1 MKNSI
6 AQRLTWNG
14 LGVFLVAAC
23 IAAGATAFTGCYHV
37 EDWNEI
43 ESVEVNHALN
53 GFDDCAS
60 FEEYAKLAAIQLMRA
75 RVEQA
80 RDADAQWA
88 GNKEVALGGAPDG
101 DLGDD
106 GESDHSE
113 TNNQEQGVD
122 EADLIKTDG
131 DYLYSLYKGQLI
143 IIEAGDSGALSEAG
157 RVEVG
162 GYANE
167 LFIYNDTAVVF
178 SGLNATEVTAELRHD
193 SQSYDGV
200 DYDCWDGWCGNENYQ
215 YARISLIDISDRT
228 TPQVLRTVEYSGEY
242 VTSRLVDN
250 ALRVIIYSPLPA
262 LETQWYREDYDSNSW
277 WNSVSNV
284 NTMYKKIIKK
294 NEDRINALTLDDFMP
309 EKLDSADGEV
319 RYITDCDEALG
330 SLTPTGI
337 GLTTIISMDLDNIA
351 KQPSANSVFGAKGII
366 YASTSALY
374 LTTSRQ
380 YVMDAF
386 VTGLWQGETSGI
398 HKFDIARSDAAAFYL
413 ATGSV
418 LGRMLDQFCLGEHND
433 YLRVATTTGFAGWF
447 ENNDLEN
454 HVYVLQEQGNLLKT
468 VGTLDGL
475 GVGEEIYAARFMG
488 DRGYLVTFLEM
499 DPLYT
504 LDMSDPLH
512 PKTAGEWHGPGY
524 STYLHPVGE
533 NSVLSVGL
541 VDGRTALTLYDISN
555 FASPTLVS
563 RLFFPDWEYSSAAV
577 YEHKAFTFNS
587 ESGMLALPFYE
598 YQDNDTGI
606 FLYDVQESGVTL
618 TSTLQLNGGSS
629 FYEGAARRSAYIG
642 DYIYGISRCRITSG
656 TLSDPSIAADTIE
669 LFNVG
674 SCDDYNDWYWGGG
687 QDW

>member
-1 MKNSI
+1 MKSS
-6 AQRLTWNG
+6 LTKKPTWNG
-14 LGVFLVAAC
+14 LGISMFAAC

-43 ESVEVNHALN
+43 DSVEVNHALS

-60 FEEYAKLAAIQLMRA
+60 FDQYAKLAAIQLMRA

-80 RDADAQWA
+80 RDDDAQWA
-88 GNKEVALGGAPDG
+88 GNEEVALGGATDG
-101 DLGDD
+101 DFD
-106 GESDHSE
+106 ESDHSE

-131 DYLYSLYKGQLI
+131 DYLYSLYKGQFI
-143 IIEAGDSGALSEAG
+143 IVEAGDEGALSEAG

-178 SGLNATEVTAELRHD
+178 SGLSDTEVSPELRHD
-193 SQSYDGV
+193 TQSYDGV
-200 DYDCWDGWCGNENYQ
+200 DYDCWDGWCGNGNYQ
-215 YARISLIDISDRT
+215 YARVSLIDISDKT
-228 TPQVLRTVEYSGEY
+228 TPQVIRTVEYSGEY

-250 ALRVIIYSPLPA
+250 ALRVVIFSPLPA
-262 LETQWYREDYDSNSW
+262 LETQWYWEDYYSDSW
-277 WNSVSNV
+277 WDSVSNV
-284 NTMYKKIIKK
+284 NTMYKKIIQR

-309 EKLDSADGEV
+309 GKLDSADGEV
-319 RYITDCDEALG
+319 RYIAECSDTLG
-330 SLTPTGI
+330 SMTPTGI
-337 GLTTIISMDLDNIA
+337 GLTTVVSMDLDDVS
-351 KQPSANSVFGAKGII
+351 KQSVTNSVYGARGIV

-386 VTGLWQGETSGI
+386 LTGLWQGETSGI
-398 HKFDIARSDAAAFYL
+398 HKFDIARSDSAAFYM

-418 LGRMLDQFCLGEHND
+418 PGRMLDQFCLGEHND

-447 ENNDLEN
+447 GSNNLEN
-454 HVYVLQEQGNLLKT
+454 HVYVLQEQGKLLET

-475 GVGEEIYAARFMG
+475 GLGEEIYAARFMG
-488 DRGYLVTFLEM
+488 DRGYLVTFFEM

-504 LDMSDPLH
+504 LNMSNPAA
-512 PKTAGEWHGPGY
+512 PQVAGEWHGPGY

-541 VDGRTALTLYDISN
+541 VEGRTALTLYDISN
-555 FASPTLVS
+555 FAAPTMVS
-563 RLFFPDWEYSSAAV
+563 RLLFPDWEFSSAAV

-606 FLYDVQESGVTL
+606 FIYDVQESGVTL

-629 FYEGAARRSAYIG
+629 FHEGAARRSAYIG

-656 TLSDPSIAADTIE
+656 ALSDPSIAADTIE

>member
-1 MKNSI
+1 MKSSLEKK
-6 AQRLTWNG
+6 LTWNG
-14 LGVFLVAAC
+14 LGVSLFVVC
-23 IAAGATAFTGCYHV
+23 IVAGAIAFTGCYHV

-43 ESVEVNHALN
+43 ESVEVSHALN

-80 RDADAQWA
+80 RDADADWA
-88 GNKEVALGGAPDG
+88 GNDDAVLVGASDG
-101 DLGDD
+101 DAEGDV
-106 GESDHSE
+106 GSNHSQ

-143 IIEAGDSGALSEAG
+143 IVEAGDEGALSEAG
-157 RVEVG
+157 RVDVG

-178 SGLNATEVTAELRHD
+178 SSLNDTEVPQELRYN
-193 SQSYDGV
+193 SPGFDGV
-200 DYDCWDGWCGNENYQ
+200 NYDCWDGWCWNENQ
-215 YARISLIDISDRT
+215 YARISLVDISDRT
-228 TPQVLRTVEYSGEY
+228 SPQVLRTVAYSGEY
-242 VTSRLVDN
+242 VTSRRVDN
-250 ALRVIIYSPLPA
+250 ALRVVIYSPLPA
-262 LETQWYREDYDSNSW
+262 LETQWYWEDYENDWW

-284 NTMYKKIIKK
+284 NKMYKKVIQK
-294 NEDRINALTLDDFMP
+294 NEDRINALILDDFMP
-309 EKLDSADGEV
+309 VKLDSVDGEAT
-319 RYITDCDEALG
+319 YITDCDEVLG
-330 SLTPTGI
+330 SLTPGGI
-337 GLTTIISMDLDNIA
+337 GLTSIISMDLDDVA
-351 KQPSANSVFGAKGII
+351 KQPSANAVFGAKGIV

-386 VTGLWQGETSGI
+386 ITGLWNDETSGI
-398 HKFDIARSDAAAFYL
+398 HKFDIARSDVAAFYL

-418 LGRMLDQFCLGEHND
+418 LGRMLDQFCLGEHNE

-447 ENNDLEN
+447 ENNNLEN
-454 HVYVLQEQGNLLKT
+454 HVYVLQEQGKLLKT

-475 GVGEEIYAARFMG
+475 GLGEEIYAARFMG
-488 DRGYLVTFLEM
+488 DKGYLVTFFEM

-504 LDMSDPLH
+504 LDMSNPLS
-512 PKTAGEWHGPGY
+512 PKAAGEWHGPGY

-541 VDGRTALTLYDISN
+541 EDGRTSLNLYDVSN

-563 RLFFPDWEYSSAAV
+563 HLFFPDWEYSSAAV

-587 ESGMLALPFYE
+587 ESGMLALPYYE
-598 YQDNDTGI
+598 HQDNDTGI
-606 FLYDVQESGVTL
+606 FLFDVQESGVAL

-629 FYEGAARRSAYIG
+629 YYEGAARRSAYIG

-656 TLSDPSIAADTIE
+656 TLSDPSVALDTIE
-669 LFNVG
+669 LFNLG

-687 QDW
+687 DNW

>member
-1 MKNSI
+1 MKSS
-6 AQRLTWNG
+6 LTKKPTWNRFR
-14 LGVFLVAAC
+14 VSIFAAC
-23 IAAGATAFTGCYHV
+23 IAAGAITFTGCYHV

-43 ESVEVNHALN
+43 DSVEVNHALN
-53 GFDDCAS
+53 GFGDCTS
-60 FEEYAKLAAIQLMRA
+60 FEAYAKLAAIQLMRA

-88 GNKEVALGGAPDG
+88 GNEEGVFAGADG
-101 DLGDD
+101 DIGDD

-113 TNNQEQGVD
+113 TNNQEEGVD

-131 DYLYSLYKGQLI
+131 NYLYSLYKGQLI
-143 IIEAGDSGALSEAG
+143 IVEAGEEGALGEAG

-178 SGLNATEVTAELRHD
+178 SSLNDNDVSPELRYD
-193 SQSYDGV
+193 SQSLDGV
-200 DYDCWDGWCGNENYQ
+200 NYDCWDGWCWNENQ
-215 YARISLIDISDRT
+215 YARISLIDISEKT
-228 TPQVLRTVEYSGEY
+228 SPQVIRTVEYSGEY

-250 ALRVIIYSPLPA
+250 ALRVVIYSPLPA
-262 LETQWYREDYDSNSW
+262 LETQWYWEEYDSDSW
-277 WNSVSNV
+277 WNSVSSV
-284 NTMYKKIIKK
+284 NTMYKKIIQR

-309 EKLDSADGEV
+309 GKLDSADGEV
-319 RYITDCDEALG
+319 GYITDCNEALG
-330 SLTPTGI
+330 SMTPTGI
-337 GLTTIISMDLDNIA
+337 GLTTVVSMDLDDVS
-351 KQPSANSVFGAKGII
+351 KESATNTVFGARGIV

-374 LTTSRQ
+374 LTTSRE

-386 VTGLWQGETSGI
+386 ITGLWQGETSGI

-418 LGRMLDQFCLGEHND
+418 SGRMLDQFCMGEHND

-447 ENNDLEN
+447 ENNNLEN
-454 HVYVLQEQGNLLKT
+454 HVYVLREQGKLLET

-475 GVGEEIYAARFMG
+475 GLGEEIYAARFMG
-488 DRGYLVTFLEM
+488 DRGYLVTFFEM

-504 LDMSDPLH
+504 LDMSNPAA
-512 PKTAGEWHGPGY
+512 PQVAGEWHGPGY

-541 VDGRTALTLYDISN
+541 VDGRTALTLYDIAN
-555 FASPTLVS
+555 FAAPTLVS

-587 ESGMLALPFYE
+587 ESGMLALPYYE
-598 YQDNDTGI
+598 YEDNGTGL
-606 FLYDVQESGVTL
+606 FLYDVQVSGVTL
-618 TSTLQLNGGSS
+618 TSTLQLNGGSD

-642 DYIYGISRCRITSG
+642 DYIYGVSRCRITSG
-656 TLSDPSIAADTIE
+656 NLSDPSVATDTIE